1 MPMVDVHIPEGALRP
16 EAERALIARL
26 TDILMT
32 HEGFDPADQ
41 VMRDVT
47 WVFVH
52 RPEELYVAGAPADAP
67 RYKVVPTVPEG
78 QFNDRSRPA
87 LAADV
92 TEAIL
97 DAEEGT
103 RPRDP
108 GRVWVF
114 PTEIPEGQWGSR
126 GRIVRLA
133 EILERVTNDADEAQR
148 LAAQRITNSRAERAQ
163 YPTPNVVS

>member
-1 MPMVDVHIPEGALRP
+1 MVDVHIPEGALRP

-41 VMRDVT
+41 VMRDVS

-52 RPEELYVAGAPADAP
+52 RPEAVYVAGAPAETP
-67 RYKVVPTVPEG
+67 RYKIVPTVPEG
-78 QFNDRSRPA
+78 QFNDQSRPA
-87 LAADV
+87 LVADV

-97 DAEEGT
+97 DAEEGS
-103 RPRDP
+103 RPREP

-133 EILERVTNDADEAQR
+133 EILSRVTPDAGEAHTV
-148 LAAQRITNSRAERAQ
+148 AARRIAASRAERSAL
-163 YPTPNVVS
+163 PDAEAVS